1 MDQWRKY
8 LFQEHSVVA
17 VSPLKTLNLLDVL
30 IKTDREGFT
39 PVLEKVGSMVSLGK
53 QGQEFDE
60 TQERLRDGLQSF
72 QRTGGK
78 DQPHVI
84 YSSTVS
90 FSAVS
95 GFSSL

>member
-8 LFQEHSVVA
+8 LFQEHNVIA

-30 IKTDREGFT
+30 IKTDHEGFT

-60 TQERLRDGLQSF
+60 TRECLRRGLESFER
-72 QRTGGK
+72 THGK
-78 DQPHVI
+78 DQP
-84 YSSTVS
+84 
-90 FSAVS
+90 AM
-95 GFSSL
+95 